1 MFDREIK
8 LIGIDNYNK
17 LKNSSI
23 MVIGLGGVGGYVVE
37 SLTRAGIGNIIII
50 DYDTIDISN
59 INRQIISN
67 TCNIGMKKVYEWE
80 KRIKLINPNCHVITI
95 DKYLTKDNLY
105 DTLDNYK
112 IDYIIDACD
121 TINVKKELI
130 KYTYLNKIG
139 FISSMGTG
147 NKLDP
152 TKLEITTLDKTSYD
166 PIAKILRKYI
176 KDEKINK
183 KIYVVCSKEQP
194 KKINEKKISSISTV
208 PSVAG
213 LLLSSFVINSI
224 INN

>member
-8 LIGIDNYNK
+8 LIGINNYNK
-17 LKNSSI
+17 LKNSTV

-37 SLTRAGIGNIIII
+37 SLSRAGIGNIILVDYDII
-50 DYDTIDISN
+50 DITN
-59 INRQIISN
+59 INRQLISN
-67 TCNIGMKKVYEWE
+67 TSNIGMKKTLEWQ
-80 KRIKLINPNCHVITI
+80 KRINLINPECHVTTI

-105 DTLDNYK
+105 DTLNNYK

-121 TINVKKELI
+121 TIMVKKELI

-139 FISSMGTG
+139 FIASMGTG
-147 NKLDP
+147 NKLEP
-152 TKLEITTLDKTSYD
+152 SKLEITTLDKTSYD
-166 PIAKILRKYI
+166 PIAKILRKYV

-194 KKINEKKISSISTV
+194 KKINEKTIYSISTV
-208 PSVAG
+208 PSTAG